1 MPPLLGFS
9 DNPFQSRDDVSRAAT
24 SLLKPL
30 TPYKSS
36 CGARIKLS
44 TATGTGFDEV
54 AAQLEGFARPLW
66 VVADLLAAEPT
77 APATAS
83 GVDDLDLNSW
93 IRGLEAGVDP
103 SSDTFWGY
111 SGDHDQRMV
120 EMEPIAYALLS
131 APSVFLTAPPSAP
144 GLDPHVDYQK
154 RDRIVAWLRSI
165 NEKIVPPSNWRWFR
179 ILVNLA
185 LVKSCGVPYDEVKP
199 FMDADFKILDSFY
212 IADGWSSDGLWSAD
226 KRQADYYSGSF
237 AIQYSQVAYI
247 RFAQDLDPERV
258 ERYRSEAGKFAETF
272 WRYFDVDGAAIPFGR
287 SLTYRFAFAA
297 FWSAAV
303 VAEIP
308 LPAPLN
314 DQGVVKGLLLRHL
327 RWWSRQCDIFN
338 TDGTLNIGYTY
349 PNMFMSEDYNSPQS
363 VYWCLKT
370 FSALRLSE
378 DHPFWRCEELP
389 HPLSTGKL
397 LSHGLGYQDDPAT
410 ANQNDISLGPYG
422 VVNPSAQITCSFPEH
437 HFLLS
442 AGQSTKKPHRARE
455 AKYSKLAYSSAFA
468 FSVPVG
474 PLLPQ
479 MAPDSTLSVSNDD
492 GDTWR
497 ARWEPESARIKS
509 VQLTLEG
516 QKESGSKMTT
526 VPVLISAWRPWKA
539 IDFKIETILIPPLER
554 WPGWHVRVH
563 ILTWKSQYSDSLFQ
577 LVDAGFAISSK
588 GVKGGVLPALTPELR
603 DLSSSEE
610 EKADDVA
617 QEGIWEGDS
626 ACLVLSDAGASGIAD
641 LSAGSRKRQPIDPIH
656 GGHECQSH
664 LMRPDSNTN
673 LVAQRTRI
681 PSLHHH
687 FHQVRGNSSEAWL
700 ITGVFAVASSSGLD
714 RASIRELWRDKPR
727 LDVEEYMNI
736 L

>member
-1 MPPLLGFS
+1 MPPLSGFS
-9 DNPFQSRDDVSRAAT
+9 HNPFQSRDDVARAAT

-44 TATGTGFDEV
+44 TATGTGFDEIS
-54 AAQLEGFARPLW
+54 AQLEGFARPLW
-66 VVADLLAAEPT
+66 VVADLLAAQPT
-77 APATAS
+77 APAATPGS
-83 GVDDLDLNSW
+83 GDLDLDSW
-93 IRGLEAGVDP
+93 IRGLDAGVNP
-103 SSDTFWGY
+103 LSDTFWGQT
-111 SGDHDQRMV
+111 GDHDQRMV
-120 EMEPIAYALLS
+120 EMEPIAYALLT
-131 APSVFLTAPPSAP
+131 APSAFLSAPPSAP
-144 GLDPHVDYQK
+144 GQDSPVDLQK
-154 RDRIVAWLRSI
+154 RDRIIAWLRLI
-165 NEKIVPPSNWRWFR
+165 NEKTVPPSNWRWFR
-179 ILVNLA
+179 VLVNLA

-199 FMDADFKILDSFY
+199 FMDADFKALDSY
-212 IADGWSSDGLWSAD
+212 YLSDGWSSDGLWSAD

-237 AIQYSQVAYI
+237 AIQYSQLAYV
-247 RFAQDLDPERV
+247 RFAEDLDPERV
-258 ERYRSEAGKFAETF
+258 ERYRKEAGEFAETF
-272 WRYFDVDGAAIPFGR
+272 WRYFDVNGAAIPFGR

-314 DQGVVKGLLLRHL
+314 NIGVVKGLLLRHL
-327 RWWSRQCDIFN
+327 RWWSKQIDIFN

-363 VYWCLKT
+363 LYWCLKT
-370 FSALRLSE
+370 FSVLRLSE
-378 DHPFWRCEELP
+378 DHPFWKSEELP
-389 HPLSTGKL
+389 HPLSMDKS
-397 LSHGLGYQDDPAT
+397 LSPL
-410 ANQNDISLGPYG
+410 G
-422 VVNPSAQITCSFPEH
+422 VVNPAAQITCCFPEH

-474 PLLPQ
+474 PLLSQ

-492 GDTWR
+492 GETWK
-497 ARWEPESARIKS
+497 ARWEPKSSRIKS

-516 QKESGSKMTT
+516 KKESGSSIAT
-526 VPVLISAWRPWKA
+526 VPVLISAWQPWKA
-539 IDFKIETILIPPLER
+539 FNLKIETILIPPLER
-554 WPGWHVRVH
+554 WPGWHIRLH
-563 ILTWKSQYSDSLFQ
+563 LLTWKDQYSPSSFR

-588 GVKGGVLPALTPELR
+588 GAKGGVLPTLTQELR
-603 DLSSSEE
+603 ELSSSDD
-610 EKADDVA
+610 EKAQDIA
-617 QEGIWEGDS
+617 LEGIWEGDS

-641 LSAGSRKRQPIDPIH
+641 LSAGSGKRPPIDPVH
-656 GGHECQSH
+656 GGRECQSE
-664 LMRPDSNTN
+664 LLRPDSNTN

-681 PSLHHH
+681 PALHHH
-687 FHQVRGNSSEAWL
+687 FSQVYGNSSEAWL
-700 ITGVFAVASSSGLD
+700 VTGVFAVSSSSGLD
-714 RASIRELWRDKPR
+714 RASIRELWQDKPH